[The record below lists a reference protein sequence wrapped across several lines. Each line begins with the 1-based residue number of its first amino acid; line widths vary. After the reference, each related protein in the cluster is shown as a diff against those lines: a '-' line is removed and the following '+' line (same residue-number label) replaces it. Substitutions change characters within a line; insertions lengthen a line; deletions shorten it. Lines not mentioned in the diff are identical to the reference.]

1 VRRVED
7 DTHQQSTQETG
18 NRDGHDPG
26 ESQETNSVEVD
37 RLEGP
42 VTETDTDGGAGD
54 AHRRGD
60 GERVLR
66 EDEDGQSGTHLHRRS
81 PAGRVVG
88 DLVAHNCKRE
98 RKEQVQGQ

>member
-18 NRDGHDPG
+18 NRDGHDPS

-42 VTETDTDGGAGD
+42 VTETDTDGSTGD

-60 GERVLR
+60 GKRVLR
-66 EDEDGQSGTHLHRRS
+66 EDEDSQSGTHLH
-81 PAGRVVG
+81 
-88 DLVAHNCKRE
+88 
-98 RKEQVQGQ
+98 